1 VRHEAIGYW
10 WAAVPKNDWPDD
22 ERLIDRINKGW
33 HKTWGDRRQEIV
45 FIGTRDMDKSSIIAE
60 LDACLLALP
69 SNGVLNTRVWK
80 SLPDPFPEWRR
91 DAA

>member
-1 VRHEAIGYW
+1 
-10 WAAVPKNDWPDD
+10 
-22 ERLIDRINKGW
+22 
-33 HKTWGDRRQEIV
+33 V